1 MSELR
6 LSYPAC
12 TLAEKSKFLPE
23 DVELIESRIFAG
35 GLDGPDAVATL
46 LALEH
51 CRADKCA
58 EWDDFFVRILSDHVV
73 YRMDPSGALN
83 QAKADWLRRALSRG
97 GLVASRNELEAL
109 TRIMELTG
117 DQSRLLAGF
126 ALKQVWHAVI
136 EGEGPLATRRK
147 GLWASLGMEQL
158 GFINRV
164 LAALGSAE
172 PFSIA
177 DAEALF
183 DPAHSLAPDGQES
196 AWQDFVHTVT
206 GPETLTKTLVSQSV
220 AA

>member
-12 TLAEKSKFLPE
+12 MLAENTEFSPE
-23 DVELIESRIFAG
+23 DVALMESRIFAG
-35 GLDGPDAVATL
+35 GLESPDAVATL

-58 EWDDFFVRILSDHVV
+58 EWDDFFVRVLSDHVV
-73 YRMDPSGALN
+73 NRMHPRGAMN
-83 QAKADWLRRALSRG
+83 NDKADWLRRALSRG
-97 GLVASRNELEAL
+97 GLVASRNELEVL
-109 TRIMELTG
+109 TRIMEMTG
-117 DQSRLLAGF
+117 AQGTLLVGF

-158 GFINRV
+158 SFINRV
-164 LAALGSAE
+164 LTALGSAE

-183 DPAHSLAPDGQES
+183 DPAHSLAPDGQEG
-196 AWQDFVHTVT
+196 AWQDFVRTVT
-206 GPETLTKTLVSQSV
+206 GPGAQHRASHAV